1 MCLSNYSARIRGEGR
16 ANVSLHM
23 LGLISTFSLTDSNKF
38 SQREF
43 TEDLGRDKLAF
54 YHKMPD
60 KYVCFVN
67 LCSGSTH

>member
-1 MCLSNYSARIRGEGR
+1 MCLSNYSAGIRGEGR

-23 LGLISTFSLTDSNKF
+23 VGLISTFNLTDSNKL
-38 SQREF
+38 SQCEF

-67 LCSGSTH
+67 LCSGSAH

>member
-23 LGLISTFSLTDSNKF
+23 VGPVSTLNLTDSNKL
-38 SQREF
+38 SQREV
-43 TEDLGRDKLAF
+43 TEDLGRDKLVF

-60 KYVCFVN
+60 THVCF
-67 LCSGSTH
+67 C